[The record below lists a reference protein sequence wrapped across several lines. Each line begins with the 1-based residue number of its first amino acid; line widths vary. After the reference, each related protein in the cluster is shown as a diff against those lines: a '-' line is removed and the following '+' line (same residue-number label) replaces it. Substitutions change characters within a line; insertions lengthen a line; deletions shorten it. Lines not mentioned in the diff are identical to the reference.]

1 MRLEDVDIYNPA
13 THEQGVPHDQFELL
27 RREDPVHFQPEPN
40 GGRGFWVVTKYED
53 LVYVSCHPELFSS
66 YAGGGTIIEDYSGRD
81 LEIARALMVN
91 MDPPAH
97 GKFRKLVS
105 RGFTPRMT
113 SYLEP
118 RIKAVAKRLV
128 DNVASRGHCDFVSE
142 LAIPLPLEMIAE
154 LIGVEPEAREQLLK
168 WTNRLLGYTDPELGS
183 REDMSVAA
191 MEMMQYSFKLA
202 ATRKGKTTGE
212 DLATILC
219 NASVD
224 GEALTDMEFAM
235 FVLLLSVAGNETT
248 RNLLSNGMV
257 LLMDHPEVRQEIQN
271 DLSLLPN
278 AIEEMLRLVSPVTY
292 MRRTATQD
300 VELRGK
306 KIKAGDKIAIC
317 YASANRDEDVFPN
330 PHKFDIHRKNAREHV
345 AFGIGEHFCL
355 GSNLA
360 RLEIR
365 LLLEE
370 ILTRIPDMQRNGAYR
385 RLRSSYLNGVKELQV
400 KFTPEKKANV
410 A

>member
-1 MRLEDVDIYNPA
+1 MRLEDVDIYDP
-13 THEQGVPHDQFELL
+13 TTYLKGVPHDQFELL
-27 RREDPVHFQPEPN
+27 RREDPVHFQREPN
-40 GGRGFWVVTKYED
+40 GGRGFWVITKYED
-53 LVYVSCHPELFSS
+53 LAYISCHPEIFSS
-66 YAGGGTIIEDYSGRD
+66 WAGGGTIIEDYEGQD
-81 LEIARALMVN
+81 LAIARNLIVN

-113 SYLEP
+113 AYLEP
-118 RIKAVAKRLV
+118 RIKACATRLV
-128 DNVASRGHCDFVSE
+128 SSVGQRGRCDFVSE
-142 LAIPLPLEMIAE
+142 LAVPLPLQMIAE
-154 LIGVEPEAREQLLK
+154 LLGVPADDREKLLK

-191 MEMMQYSFKLA
+191 MEMVQYSQKLA
-202 ATRKGKTTGE
+202 ASRKGKDTGE

-235 FVLLLSVAGNETT
+235 FVLMLSVAGNETT

-257 LLMDHPEVRQEIQN
+257 LLMQHPEVQQELVK

-278 AIEEMLRLVSPVTY
+278 AIEELLRLVTPVTY
-292 MRRTATQD
+292 MRRTAVKD
-300 VELRGK
+300 VEMRGK
-306 KIKAGDKIAIC
+306 LIKSGDKIAIC
-317 YASANRDEDVFPN
+317 YASANRDEELFPD
-330 PHKFDIHRKNAREHV
+330 PHRLDIRRRNAREHV
-345 AFGIGEHFCL
+345 SFGIGQHFCL

-365 LLLEE
+365 LLMEE
-370 ILTRIPDMQRNGAYR
+370 ILTRLPDMRMEGAYR
-385 RLRSSYLNGVKELQV
+385 RLRSSYLNGCKELQV
-400 KFTPEKKANV
+400 SFTPENRAS
-410 A
+410 AA